1 MTPAPREWN
10 TGSADVVEGAG
21 GVVVNN
27 EGKILLIRHHN
38 GTWVFPKGHVDP
50 GETPLQ
56 AALREVAEE
65 AGVDCD
71 CPDPEATFTTTY
83 VNSRGQARRITWF
96 LLHSDA
102 SEPTMTEELF
112 PEGQFVPPG
121 QALERLSF
129 EEDRELLQEALGAGR
144 HEGAGRAGGTGG

>member
-1 MTPAPREWN
+1 MAPAPREWQ

-50 GETPLQ
+50 GETPLE

-65 AGVDCD
+65 AGVDCR
-71 CPDPEATFTTTY
+71 CPDPEATFTTNY
-83 VNSRGQARRITWF
+83 VNAQGQPRRITWY
-96 LLHSDA
+96 LLRSEA

-112 PEGQFVPPG
+112 PEGEFVAPEP
-121 QALERLSF
+121 ALDRLSF
-129 EEDRELLQEALGAGR
+129 TEDRELLREVLDAGLR
-144 HEGAGRAGGTGG
+144 GSGVG